1 MQEILK
7 RLEPQLVADLSAIT
21 EQQWH
26 EHRRKGI
33 GGSDAAAVLGI
44 SPFKTGRDLYY
55 SKLGIEPEES
65 NDENWVQLEVGHLLE
80 DLTMRIF
87 GKKTGFPI
95 CPTKKMYR
103 HSEHSF
109 MLANPDAFTK
119 DQDGPAIVEIKT
131 TNYFAKDNWWHDG
144 REIVPPYYEAQ
155 GRQYMSVLN
164 MNRVYYCCLYG
175 NSFDD
180 VIIRRINRDMDYEA
194 ELIYHEQSFWK
205 NHVLQKVPPPYTE
218 SGDLALESVRRHV
231 GSANPAM
238 PAISLD
244 EGCASDIETYLA
256 LQAKKSEWTR
266 RAKAAENQMKQIQ
279 ARISDRMGKSCMA
292 SWSDGETAYEIS
304 YKPSARETISKN
316 NLLKLKM
323 QCPAIYRQ
331 FATVSENR
339 RFSVKAVTAT
349 TDTAERMAA

>member
-1 MQEILK
+1 MQEALK

-21 EQQWH
+21 VEQWH
-26 EHRRKGI
+26 ELRRQGI

-44 SPFKTGRDLYY
+44 SPFKTSRDLYY
-55 SKLGIEPEES
+55 EKLGIEPEAP
-65 NDENWVQLEVGHLLE
+65 NDGNWVQLEVGHLLE

-95 CPTKKMYR
+95 CPAKKMYR
-103 HSEHSF
+103 HSEHDF
-109 MLANPDAFTK
+109 MLANPDAFTR

-144 REIVPPYYEAQ
+144 KEIVPPYYEAQ
-155 GRQYMSVLN
+155 GRQYMAVLN

-180 VIIRRINRDMDYEA
+180 VIIRRIDRDMDYEA
-194 ELIYHEQSFWK
+194 ELIFHEQNFWN
-205 NHVLQKVPPPYTE
+205 NHVLAKVPPPYTE
-218 SGDLALESVRRHV
+218 SGDLVLESVRRHV

-238 PAISLD
+238 PVISLD
-244 EGCASDIETYLA
+244 EGYAVDMETYLM
-256 LQAKKSEWTR
+256 LQAEKSEWNR
-266 RAKAAENQMKQIQ
+266 RVKETENRMKQIQ
-279 ARISDRMGKSCMA
+279 ARIADRMGKSCIA
-292 SWSDGETAYEIS
+292 YWSDGETAYKIS
-304 YKPSARETISKN
+304 YKPSTRETISKN
-316 NLLKLKM
+316 NLLKLQM

-339 RFSVKAVTAT
+339 RFSIKAVATAA
-349 TDTAERMAA
+349 DTERMAA